1 MRIKYKLTR
10 NNSFKKYITIN
21 ISKSYNVNKKLDEES
36 LGLIKFYDEELINK
50 VIKRKI
56 DIKFKYIF
64 ELMLR
69 IEEDDSDPSEGL
81 MICLNELDKIKKEI
95 INKYHKFLDK
105 KKQEFLRKK
114 VMLLENE
121 IKMKLFNMQI
131 IRGPINMDGSEH
143 YDVFEDDLE
152 KESARR
158 R

>member
-1 MRIKYKLTR
+1 MRIKYKLAKKNIFR
-10 NNSFKKYITIN
+10 NYISIN

-50 VIKRKI
+50 AIKRKI

-81 MICLNELDKIKKEI
+81 MICLNELDKLKKEI

-114 VMLLENE
+114 IMLLENE

-131 IRGPINMDGSEH
+131 IRTPIIMNGSE
-143 YDVFEDDLE
+143 YQDVPEDNLE